1 MHRVGSAEGFDLW
14 NVQGA
19 WFWLLIYPHRGGGAI
34 GVAPTKTEAVR
45 EACMAIDR
53 LSEPCRRVEN
63 GEPAPF
69 I

>member
-1 MHRVGSAEGFDLW
+1 MSRVGSAEGFDVW
-14 NVQGA
+14 NVQDT

-45 EACMAIDR
+45 EASTASDQ

-63 GEPAPF
+63 DGPCPGM
-69 I
+69 